1 MTLERRVDPAMNAQT
16 PDPHGAKPKSLSSL
30 FDERMSDPAIRLLAQ
45 TTAAM
50 RSDPDYFHREDDVAS
65 GVFLAGEQPA
75 GMADDALARA
85 LARIDADTALDRQA
99 SERADRGDE
108 RTAELMALPSPL
120 REAALDA
127 LRRRGWTFG
136 GFGIR
141 RLALLDGDGGAQAE
155 LMRVEPGFGA
165 AEHDHAAEELTL
177 IVTGAYDDG
186 HGRYQAGDLSVA
198 RPGFSHAPKADTGE
212 VCYLLAVTYGP
223 PKFHGAFGLLQT
235 ALGFPWT
242 PKAQ

>member
-1 MTLERRVDPAMNAQT
+1 MTNLSVGRVDPSMTAQ
-16 PDPHGAKPKSLSSL
+16 PIAADNLGAL
-30 FDERMSDPAIRLLAQ
+30 FDSRMSDPAIRLLAQ

-50 RSDPDYFHREDDVAS
+50 RADADYFSREGDVAS
-65 GVFLAGEQPA
+65 GLFLAAEPPA
-75 GMADDALARA
+75 GLSDDALARA
-85 LARIDADTALDRQA
+85 LARIDEDADLDRRAAAQINA
-99 SERADRGDE
+99 GDARRSE
-108 RTAELMALPSPL
+108 LLALPSPL
-120 REAALDA
+120 REAALEA
-127 LRRRGWTFG
+127 LRRRGWSFG

-141 RLALLDGDGGAQAE
+141 RLALMAGDGTQAE

-165 AEHDHAAEELTL
+165 AEHDHGGEELTL

-198 RPGFSHAPKADTGE
+198 RPGFAHAPKAEMEG

-223 PKFHGAFGLLQT
+223 PKFQGAFGLLQT

-242 PKAQ
+242 PKADPA

>member
-1 MTLERRVDPAMNAQT
+1 MTTQPLEIERL
-16 PDPHGAKPKSLSSL
+16 GEL
-30 FDERMSDPAIRLLAQ
+30 FDARISDPAISLLAQ

-50 RSDPDYFHREDDVAS
+50 RADADYFRREDDVAS
-65 GVFLAGEQPA
+65 GLFLATEAPA
-75 GMADDALARA
+75 GLSDDALNRA
-85 LARIDADTALDRQA
+85 LARIDAVSDLDQRAAEQTA
-99 SERADRGDE
+99 GDE
-108 RTAELMALPSPL
+108 RAAELRALPSPL
-120 REAALDA
+120 REAALEA
-127 LRRRGWTFG
+127 LKHRGWTFG

-141 RLALLDGDGGAQAE
+141 RLALMTGDGTEAE

-198 RPGFSHAPKADTGE
+198 KPGVSQAPKAEMGE

-223 PKFHGAFGLLQT
+223 PKFHGAFGLLQG

-242 PKAQ
+242 SKADKG

>member
-1 MTLERRVDPAMNAQT
+1 MNAQT
-16 PDPHGAKPKSLSSL
+16 LDPHGMKPKSLSTL
-30 FDERMSDPAIRLLAQ
+30 LGDRMSDPAIRLLAQ

-50 RSDPDYFHREDDVAS
+50 RSDPDYFHRDDDVAS
-65 GVFLAGEQPA
+65 GLFLAGEQPA
-75 GMADDALARA
+75 GMAEDALARA
-85 LARIDADTALDRQA
+85 LARIDEDAQLDLQA
-99 SERADRGDE
+99 AEQTQRGDG
-108 RTAELMALPSPL
+108 RMAELMALPSPL

-127 LRRRGWTFG
+127 LQHRGWTFG

-141 RLALLDGDGGAQAE
+141 RLALMGSEGGAQAE

-177 IVTGAYDDG
+177 ILTGAYGDG
-186 HGRYQAGDLSVA
+186 HGHYQAGDLSVA
-198 RPGFSHAPKADTGE
+198 RPGFCHAPKADMGE

-223 PKFHGAFGLLQT
+223 PKFRGAFGLLQT

>member
-1 MTLERRVDPAMNAQT
+1 MTTQTLEIERL
-16 PDPHGAKPKSLSSL
+16 GEL
-30 FDERMSDPAIRLLAQ
+30 FDARISDPAIGLLAQ

-50 RSDPDYFHREDDVAS
+50 RADADYFRREDDVAS
-65 GVFLAGEQPA
+65 GLFLAAEAPA
-75 GMADDALARA
+75 GLSDDALNRA
-85 LARIDADTALDRQA
+85 LARIDAVSDLDQRAAEQTA
-99 SERADRGDE
+99 GDE
-108 RTAELMALPSPL
+108 RAAELRALPSPL
-120 REAALDA
+120 REAALEA
-127 LRRRGWTFG
+127 LKHRGWTFG

-141 RLALLDGDGGAQAE
+141 RLALMAGDGTEAE

-198 RPGFSHAPKADTGE
+198 KPGFSHAPKAEMGE

-223 PKFHGAFGLLQT
+223 PKFHGAFGLLQG

-242 PKAQ
+242 PKADKG

>member
-1 MTLERRVDPAMNAQT
+1 MNAPALEAQA
-16 PDPHGAKPKSLSSL
+16 PESDRIGDLLGA
-30 FDERMSDPAIRLLAQ
+30 RMSDPAISLLAR
-45 TTAAM
+45 TTAAI
-50 RSDPDYFHREDDVAS
+50 RTDPDYFRREDDVAS
-65 GVFLAGEQPA
+65 GLFLAVEPPA
-75 GMADDALARA
+75 GLADDALARA
-85 LARIDADTALDRQA
+85 LARIDDDAALDRRAAEQA
-99 SERADRGDE
+99 SQNHDARL
-108 RTAELMALPSPL
+108 AEVQTLPSPL
-120 REAALDA
+120 REAALEA
-127 LRRRGWTFG
+127 LQHRGWSFG

-141 RLALLDGDGGAQAE
+141 RLALMAGDGTHAE

-198 RPGFSHAPKADTGE
+198 RPGFSHAPKAEMGE

-223 PKFHGAFGLLQT
+223 PRFAGAFGVLQG

-242 PKAQ
+242 PKG

>member
-1 MTLERRVDPAMNAQT
+1 MTIIMDGRVDPPMTAQALEAEHIG
-16 PDPHGAKPKSLSSL
+16 DLLDA
-30 FDERMSDPAIRLLAQ
+30 RMSDPAISLLAR

-50 RSDPDYFHREDDVAS
+50 RADPDYFHREDDVAS
-65 GVFLAGEQPA
+65 GLFLVTEQPA
-75 GMADDALARA
+75 GLADDALARA
-85 LARIDADTALDRQA
+85 LAQIDASADLDR
-99 SERADRGDE
+99 RAAEQTVGGDP
-108 RTAELMALPSPL
+108 RMAELMALPSPL
-120 REAALDA
+120 REAALEA
-127 LRRRGWTFG
+127 LKHRGWSFG

-141 RLALLDGDGGAQAE
+141 RLALMTGEGTQAE

-198 RPGFSHAPKADTGE
+198 QPGFSHAPKAEMGE

-223 PKFHGAFGLLQT
+223 PRFSGAFGLLQG

-242 PKAQ
+242 PKTERG

>member
-1 MTLERRVDPAMNAQT
+1 MTTHALEAQST
-16 PDPHGAKPKSLSSL
+16 EAQHLGAL
-30 FDERMSDPAIRLLAQ
+30 FDDRISDPAISLLAQ

-50 RSDPDYFHREDDVAS
+50 RADADYFRREDDVAS
-65 GVFLAGEQPA
+65 GLFLATEAPA
-75 GMADDALARA
+75 GLSDDALNRA
-85 LARIDADTALDRQA
+85 LARIDEVADLDR
-99 SERADRGDE
+99 RAVEQTRAGDE
-108 RTAELMALPSPL
+108 RAAELRALPSPL
-120 REAALDA
+120 REAALEA
-127 LRRRGWTFG
+127 LKHHGWTFG

-141 RLALLDGDGGAQAE
+141 RLALMTGDGTEAE

-165 AEHDHAAEELTL
+165 APHDHGAEELTL

-198 RPGFSHAPKADTGE
+198 KPGFTHAPKAEMGE

-223 PKFHGAFGLLQT
+223 PKFQGAFGLLQG

-242 PKAQ
+242 PKG